1 MASKMKL
8 NSYNVLAFVWFIG
21 VIIVSALWF
30 EKLAYDEPELLAY
43 GMPAYFLGTIVVIML
58 GQLCLSLLTKKLR
71 NK

>member
-1 MASKMKL
+1 MAFKIKLSKINFPAL
-8 NSYNVLAFVWFIG
+8 VWFIG

-58 GQLCLSLLTKKLR
+58 GQHFLSLLTKKLR

>member
-1 MASKMKL
+1 MKL
-8 NSYNVLAFVWFIG
+8 NSYNVLAFIWFIG

-58 GQLCLSLLTKKLR
+58 GQHYLSLLTKKLR